1 MNRFLVLCGPGVAT
15 LQPKDLERAA
25 ASMRGQGQ
33 AAPCIGKDAS
43 LAWILADPS
52 PEAAAG
58 GSASVDGDP
67 GPGPVRVWADARLT
81 GAAAL
86 GRELGAAWPA
96 THKDLLRL
104 AYLQDGA
111 RYPSRVEG
119 EFSVVIHDARSGR
132 LHVAR
137 DRYGCR
143 PVYLYRGEGLW
154 AVSNSLLGF
163 DALAARLKL
172 RINEAQL
179 IDALD
184 GVLEAYD
191 HECTGYLEVQRLPP
205 GHWLEAEVCA
215 GRSIRQRYHEHR
227 ARTPSPRSTGAD
239 LEQELRTL
247 LQAAVAEVLTDDPAA
262 GVMLSGGVDSAS
274 VAVTAG
280 SLRSA
285 IGAKVSTFSAIDSA
299 RADCLETHGI
309 QALLAM
315 PNFKAHTVDLAD
327 DRWLADWWQDF
338 DRRESPFDGILSV
351 VWHVC
356 WLARQTGTRTLMTGL
371 DADTLLSAHAGSLR
385 ALLGGYGRMLVA
397 GRGYYGGWRGVMDE
411 GRDCLRHA
419 LIGHRP
425 LGALHRRWRRQAY
438 VRGLEQRRQE
448 AGIDREAAERCHY
461 ADRIET
467 ETSWAPISGCVAAS
481 DAVLRCLGH
490 PYLAAGLERY
500 HRVASAFG
508 ISPAHPFLYR
518 PLAEFL
524 AGVDYRFRVAGTL
537 NKVLLRSAMAGDL
550 PDAVRLQTERA
561 HLGWPMT
568 LRALRSR
575 MDETQRR
582 IVAAWDALGG
592 RLLDEAARPDLAK
605 LDEWALYRAFRP
617 MLVHAWWQ
625 ARSSSR

>member
-1 MNRFLVLCGPGVAT
+1 MNRFLVLCGPGVAA
-15 LQPKDLERAA
+15 LQPKELERAA

-33 AAPCIGKDAS
+33 AAPRIEREAS
-43 LAWILADPS
+43 LAWIIADPS
-52 PEAAAG
+52 PVAAPG
-58 GSASVDGDP
+58 ISASIDVDP

-81 GAAAL
+81 GTAAL
-86 GRELGAAWPA
+86 GRELGARSPA
-96 THKDLLRL
+96 TNTDLLRL
-104 AYLQDGA
+104 AYLRDGSD
-111 RYPSRVEG
+111 YPSRVEG

-143 PVYLYRGEGLW
+143 PVYLYQGEGLW

-163 DALAARLKL
+163 DALAARLQL
-172 RINEAQL
+172 RINEARL
-179 IDALD
+179 VDALD
-184 GVLEAYD
+184 GILEAYD
-191 HECTGYLEVQRLPP
+191 HESTGYLDVLRLPAA
-205 GHWLEAEVCA
+205 HWLEVHA
-215 GRSIRQRYHEHR
+215 GSSTRQRYHQHR

-239 LEQELRTL
+239 LEQELRAL
-247 LQAAVAEVLTDDPAA
+247 LQEAVAEVLTDDPAA

-285 IGAKVSTFSAIDSA
+285 VGARVGTFSAIDSS
-299 RADCLETHGI
+299 RADCLETRGI
-309 QALLAM
+309 QALLAI
-315 PNFKAHTVDLAD
+315 PTVEAHTVDLAD
-327 DRWLADWWQDF
+327 ERWVADWWKDF

-351 VWHVC
+351 IWQVC
-356 WLARQTGTRTLMTGL
+356 WLARQSGTRTLMTGL
-371 DADTLLSAHAGSLR
+371 DADTLLSANAGSLR
-385 ALLGGYGRMLVA
+385 ALLGGYGRMLMA
-397 GRGYYGGWRGVMDE
+397 SRGYYGGWRGVMDE
-411 GRDCLRHA
+411 GRDCVRLA
-419 LIGHRP
+419 LLGHPP
-425 LGALHRRWRRQAY
+425 LIALHRRWRRQAHAQ
-438 VRGLEQRRQE
+438 GLERRRLE
-448 AGIDREAAERCHY
+448 ACIDRHAAERCHY

-467 ETSWAPISGCVAAS
+467 EASWAPISGCVAPS

-537 NKVLLRSAMAGDL
+537 NKVLLRSAMAGHL

-568 LRALRSR
+568 QRALRAR
-575 MDETQRR
+575 PEGTQRR
-582 IVAAWDALGG
+582 ISAAWDALGG
-592 RLLDEAARPDLAK
+592 RLLDDAARPDPAK

-617 MLVHAWWQ
+617 MLVHAWWR
-625 ARSSSR
+625 ARSSSP